1 MSLILDNREREL
13 IKILGKDE
21 GVLVKQLDVGDAHIV
36 CTDTSANTEQKIVVI
51 AERKAVADLESSLT
65 DGRYR
70 EQRTRLLAT
79 CSTLGAKPLYII
91 EGPLDRLSF
100 AQKELPQSGNRLN
113 GRKTIE
119 ELWVILNRLTM
130 RYGIA
135 LMLTDDYAQTADYLK
150 TLVKQVAADPA
161 CFDGSTIST
170 SYSAYVK
177 TSKKATKEDPRNF
190 FVAVVTQCHGVS
202 AAIGEILASHYSG
215 LEALMAASADEIAA
229 VEKAPGKK
237 VGKAVGGRLWSL
249 LHAGHES
256 QAQDC
261 V

>member
-1 MSLILDNREREL
+1 
-13 IKILGKDE
+13 
-21 GVLVKQLDVGDAHIV
+21 
-36 CTDTSANTEQKIVVI
+36 
-51 AERKAVADLESSLT
+51 
-65 DGRYR
+65 
-70 EQRTRLLAT
+70 
-79 CSTLGAKPLYII
+79 
-91 EGPLDRLSF
+91 
-100 AQKELPQSGNRLN
+100 
-113 GRKTIE
+113 
-119 ELWVILNRLTM
+119 M

-177 TSKKATKEDPRNF
+177 TSKKATKEDPHNF

-202 AAIGEILASHYSG
+202 AAIGTVLASHYSG
-215 LEALMAASADEIAA
+215 LEALMAASAAEIAA

-237 VGKAVGGRLWSL
+237 VGKAVGERLWTL
-249 LHAGHES
+249 LHVGQAQAQTE
-256 QAQDC
+256 AQDC

>member
-13 IKILGKDE
+13 IRILGKDE

-36 CTDTSANTEQKIVVI
+36 CTSASADTSAAAAETERKIAVI

-79 CSTLGAKPLYII
+79 CAQVGAKPLYII
-91 EGPLDRLSF
+91 EGPLD
-100 AQKELPQSGNRLN
+100 RLN

-177 TSKKATKEDPRNF
+177 TSKKATKEDPHNF

-202 AAIGEILASHYSG
+202 AAIGTVLASHYSG
-215 LEALMAASADEIAA
+215 LEALMAASAAEIAA

-237 VGKAVGGRLWSL
+237 VGKAVGERLWTL
-249 LHAGHES
+249 LHVGQAQAQTE
-256 QAQDC
+256 AQDC